1 MSKLQVDVLE
11 SKSGIGLTCAPA
23 DLFYQRAFA
32 WCTIHGNL
40 VTSGTPDLTGVDEA
54 FNISAVVED
63 ALGLYTFF
71 FDTNAINTK
80 YIVLG
85 SAGVGNNDSST
96 AGGTVMTVQ
105 VERRNDGSSGLTTG
119 NFSIRNN
126 SFVGSTNTNSAS
138 SRDYIS
144 VIVFGGF

>member
-63 ALGLYTFF
+63 TLGLYTFF

-126 SFVGSTNTNSAS
+126 SLASGTNSAS
-138 SRDYIS
+138 SRDYIA
-144 VIVFGGF
+144 VVVFGGF

>member
-32 WCTIHGNL
+32 WCAFHGNL
-40 VTSGTPDLTGVDEA
+40 VTSGTPDLTGVDES
-54 FNISAVVED
+54 FIISAVVED
-63 ALGLYTFF
+63 ATGLYTFF

-126 SFVGSTNTNSAS
+126 SLASGTNSAS

>member
-32 WCTIHGNL
+32 WCAFHGNL
-40 VTSGTPDLTGVDEA
+40 VTSGTPDLTGVDET

-63 ALGLYTFF
+63 ATGLYTFF

-85 SAGVGNNDSST
+85 SAGVGNNDTST

-126 SFVGSTNTNSAS
+126 SLASGTNSA
-138 SRDYIS
+138 
-144 VIVFGGF
+144 

>member
-1 MSKLQVDVLE
+1 MSNLQVDVIE
-11 SKSGIGLTCAPA
+11 SKSGIGLTCTP
-23 DLFYQRAFA
+23 DELFYQRAFA
-32 WCTIHGNL
+32 WCTFHGNL
-40 VTSGTPDLTGVDEA
+40 ATSAQDLTGVDEF
-54 FNISAVVED
+54 FNISAVVND
-63 ALGLYTFF
+63 AVGLYTFF

-85 SAGVGNNDSST
+85 SAGPGNND
-96 AGGTVMTVQ
+96 TVTPGATLLTVQ
-105 VERRNDGSSGLTTG
+105 PERRNDGSSGLTTT

-126 SFVGSTNTNSAS
+126 TLSSSGNSAS

>member
-63 ALGLYTFF
+63 AIGLYTFF

-126 SFVGSTNTNSAS
+126 SLASGTNSAS

>member
-11 SKSGIGLTCAPA
+11 SKSGIGLSCAPA

-32 WCTIHGNL
+32 WCAFHGNL
-40 VTSGTPDLTGVDEA
+40 VTSGTPDLTGVDET

-63 ALGLYTFF
+63 ATGLYTFF

-126 SFVGSTNTNSAS
+126 SLASGTNSAS

>member
-32 WCTIHGNL
+32 WCAFHGNL
-40 VTSGTPDLTGVDEA
+40 VTSGTPDLTGVDET

-63 ALGLYTFF
+63 ATGLYTFF

-105 VERRNDGSSGLTTG
+105 VERRNDGLSGLTTG

-126 SFVGSTNTNSAS
+126 SLASGTNSAS

>member
-32 WCTIHGNL
+32 WCAFHGNL
-40 VTSGTPDLTGVDEA
+40 VTSGTPDLTGVDET

-63 ALGLYTFF
+63 ATGLYTFF
-71 FDTNAINTK
+71 FDTNA
-80 YIVLG
+80 IVLG

-126 SFVGSTNTNSAS
+126 SLASGTNSAS

>member
-40 VTSGTPDLTGVDEA
+40 VTSGTPDLTGVDES

-63 ALGLYTFF
+63 ATGLYTFF

-126 SFVGSTNTNSAS
+126 SLASGTNSAS
-138 SRDYIS
+138 SRDYIA
-144 VIVFGGF
+144 VVVFGGF

>member
-126 SFVGSTNTNSAS
+126 SLASGTNSAS
-138 SRDYIS
+138 SRDYIA
-144 VIVFGGF
+144 VVVFGGF

>member
-32 WCTIHGNL
+32 WCAFHGNL
-40 VTSGTPDLTGVDEA
+40 VTSGTPDLTGVDES

-63 ALGLYTFF
+63 ATGLYTFF

-126 SFVGSTNTNSAS
+126 SLASGTNSAS

>member
-32 WCTIHGNL
+32 WCAFHGNL
-40 VTSGTPDLTGVDEA
+40 VTSGTPDLTGVDET

-63 ALGLYTFF
+63 ATGLYTFF

-105 VERRNDGSSGLTTG
+105 VERRYDGSSGLTTG

-126 SFVGSTNTNSAS
+126 SLASGTNSAS

>member
-32 WCTIHGNL
+32 WCAFHGNL
-40 VTSGTPDLTGVDEA
+40 VTSGTPDLTGVDET

-63 ALGLYTFF
+63 ATGLYTFF
-71 FDTNAINTK
+71 FYTNAINTK

-85 SAGVGNNDSST
+85 
-96 AGGTVMTVQ
+96 
-105 VERRNDGSSGLTTG
+105 
-119 NFSIRNN
+119 
-126 SFVGSTNTNSAS
+126 
-138 SRDYIS
+138 
-144 VIVFGGF
+144 

>member
-40 VTSGTPDLTGVDEA
+40 VTSGTPDLTGVDES

-63 ALGLYTFF
+63 ATGLYTFF

-85 SAGVGNNDSST
+85 SAGPGNNDSST
-96 AGGTVMTVQ
+96 PGGTVMTVQ

-126 SFVGSTNTNSAS
+126 SLASGSNSAS

>member
-40 VTSGTPDLTGVDEA
+40 VTSGTPDLTGVDET

-63 ALGLYTFF
+63 ATGLYTFF

-119 NFSIRNN
+119 SFSIRNN
-126 SFVGSTNTNSAS
+126 SLASGTNTAS

>member
-32 WCTIHGNL
+32 WCAFHGNL
-40 VTSGTPDLTGVDEA
+40 VTSGTPDLTGVDET

-63 ALGLYTFF
+63 ATGLYTFF

-126 SFVGSTNTNSAS
+126 SLASGSNSAS

>member
-40 VTSGTPDLTGVDEA
+40 VTSGTPDLTGVDET

-63 ALGLYTFF
+63 ATGLYTFF

-119 NFSIRNN
+119 SFSIRNN
-126 SFVGSTNTNSAS
+126 SLASGTNSAS

>member
-40 VTSGTPDLTGVDEA
+40 VTSGTPDLTGVDES

-126 SFVGSTNTNSAS
+126 SLASGTNSAS
-138 SRDYIS
+138 SRDYIA
-144 VIVFGGF
+144 VVVFGGF

>member
-32 WCTIHGNL
+32 WCAFHGNL
-40 VTSGTPDLTGVDEA
+40 VTSGTPDLTGVDET
-54 FNISAVVED
+54 FNISAVGED
-63 ALGLYTFF
+63 ATGLYTFF

-119 NFSIRNN
+119 SFSIRNN
-126 SFVGSTNTNSAS
+126 SLASGTNSAS

>member
-23 DLFYQRAFA
+23 DLFYQRAYA

-40 VTSGTPDLTGVDEA
+40 VTSGTPDLTGVDET

-63 ALGLYTFF
+63 ATGLYTFF

-119 NFSIRNN
+119 SFSIRNN
-126 SFVGSTNTNSAS
+126 SLASGTNTAS

>member
-32 WCTIHGNL
+32 WCAFHGNL
-40 VTSGTPDLTGVDEA
+40 VTSGTPDLTGVDES

-63 ALGLYTFF
+63 ATGLYTFF

-119 NFSIRNN
+119 SFSIRNN
-126 SFVGSTNTNSAS
+126 SLASGTNSAS

>member
-1 MSKLQVDVLE
+1 MSKLQVDILE

-40 VTSGTPDLTGVDEA
+40 VTSATDLTGVDEA

-96 AGGTVMTVQ
+96 PGGTVMTVQ

-126 SFVGSTNTNSAS
+126 TLASGTNSAS

>member
-40 VTSGTPDLTGVDEA
+40 VTSGTPDLTGVDES

-63 ALGLYTFF
+63 ATGLYTFF

-96 AGGTVMTVQ
+96 PGGTVMTVQ

-126 SFVGSTNTNSAS
+126 SLASGSNSAS

>member
-32 WCTIHGNL
+32 WCAFHGNL
-40 VTSGTPDLTGVDEA
+40 VTSGTPDLTGVDET

-63 ALGLYTFF
+63 ATGLYTFF

-126 SFVGSTNTNSAS
+126 SLASGTNSAS

>member
-32 WCTIHGNL
+32 WCAFHGNL
-40 VTSGTPDLTGVDEA
+40 VTSGTPDLTGVDET

-63 ALGLYTFF
+63 ATGLYTFF

-105 VERRNDGSSGLTTG
+105 VERRNDGSSCLTTG

-126 SFVGSTNTNSAS
+126 SLASGTNSAS

>member
-32 WCTIHGNL
+32 WCAFHGNL
-40 VTSGTPDLTGVDEA
+40 VTSGTPDLTGVDET

-63 ALGLYTFF
+63 ATGLYTFF

-126 SFVGSTNTNSAS
+126 ILASGTNSS
-138 SRDYIS
+138 S
-144 VIVFGGF
+144 

>member
-40 VTSGTPDLTGVDEA
+40 VTSGTPDLTGVDES

-63 ALGLYTFF
+63 ATGLYTFF

-96 AGGTVMTVQ
+96 PGGTVMTVQ
-105 VERRNDGSSGLTTG
+105 VERRNDGSSGLTTT

-126 SFVGSTNTNSAS
+126 SLASGTNSAS

>member
-1 MSKLQVDVLE
+1 MSKLQVDLLE
-11 SKSGIGLTCAPA
+11 SKSGIGMTCTPD

-32 WCTIHGNL
+32 WCAFHGNL
-40 VTSGTPDLTGVDEA
+40 VTSGTPDLTGVDES

-63 ALGLYTFF
+63 ATGLYTFF

-119 NFSIRNN
+119 SFSIRNN
-126 SFVGSTNTNSAS
+126 SLASGTNSAS

>member
-32 WCTIHGNL
+32 WCTVHGNL
-40 VTSGTPDLTGVDEA
+40 VTSGTPDLTGVDES

-63 ALGLYTFF
+63 ATGLYTLF

-85 SAGVGNNDSST
+85 SSGPGNNDSMT
-96 AGGTVMTVQ
+96 PGGSVLTVQ
-105 VERRNDGSSGLTTG
+105 VEQRADGSSGLTTTY
-119 NFSIRNN
+119 FSIRNN
-126 SFVGSTNTNSAS
+126 TKASGANSAS
-138 SRDYIS
+138 ARDYIS
-144 VIVFGGF
+144 VVVFGGF

>member
-1 MSKLQVDVLE
+1 MSNLQVDLLE
-11 SKSGIGLTCAPA
+11 SKSGIGLTCTPGE
-23 DLFYQRAFA
+23 LFYQRAFA
-32 WCTIHGNL
+32 WCSFHGNL
-40 VTSGTPDLTGVDEA
+40 ATSGTPDLTGVDEF
-54 FNISAVVED
+54 FNISAIVED
-63 ALGLYTFF
+63 SLGLYTFF

-85 SAGVGNNDSST
+85 SAGPGNTGTIT
-96 AGGTVMTVQ
+96 AGDAVLTVQ
-105 VERRNDGSSGLTTG
+105 VERRNDGSSGLTTT

-126 SFVGSTNTNSAS
+126 TLSGGANSVS

>member
-126 SFVGSTNTNSAS
+126 SLASGTNSAS

>member
-40 VTSGTPDLTGVDEA
+40 VTSGTPDLTGVDES

-63 ALGLYTFF
+63 ATGLYTFF

-126 SFVGSTNTNSAS
+126 SLASGTNSAS